1 MEATGKIQRGKK
13 GEHMSSQVRDE
24 ILSKLK
30 SAKRNTPAVRPA
42 VPVLSERALNKEQ
55 MLERFTA
62 ELTAQTGVVYRAK
75 DAQDAGRILSEI
87 AEAEGFKK
95 VITAGKNTYGIDV
108 KVREIDVLTSD
119 EMKDREAWREAAFTA
134 DAGITFADYAVA
146 ETGTVGIVFDKDQP
160 RLASIA
166 PPVHIAIV
174 PVEKLYPVYEDV
186 IEKVFADKNKYP
198 GHFAF
203 ITGPSA
209 TADIQAIGF
218 KGMHGPVK
226 VIVIF
231 IAER

>member
-1 MEATGKIQRGKK
+1 MN
-13 GEHMSSQVRDE
+13 SQARDE

-30 SAKRNTPAVRPA
+30 SARKIVPTARPA
-42 VPVLSERALNKEQ
+42 APELSERALNSGQ

-62 ELTAQTGVVYRAK
+62 ELAAQTGTTYTAK
-75 DAQDAGRILSEI
+75 GAQDAQRILSEI
-87 AEAEGFKK
+87 AAAEGLKK
-95 VITAGKNTYGIDV
+95 VIVAGIDTQS
-108 KVREIDVLTSD
+108 IDIKAWGRAGAVNVLTH
-119 EMKDREAWREAAFTA
+119 EELKDRETLREEAFTA
-134 DAGITFADYAVA
+134 DAGITFADFAVA
-146 ETGTVGIVFDKDQP
+146 ETGTLGIIFDKDQP

-186 IEKVFADKNKYP
+186 ITKVFADKNKIP

-209 TADIQAIGF
+209 TADIQAINF

-226 VIVIF
+226 VMVIF
-231 IAER
+231 IVNSES